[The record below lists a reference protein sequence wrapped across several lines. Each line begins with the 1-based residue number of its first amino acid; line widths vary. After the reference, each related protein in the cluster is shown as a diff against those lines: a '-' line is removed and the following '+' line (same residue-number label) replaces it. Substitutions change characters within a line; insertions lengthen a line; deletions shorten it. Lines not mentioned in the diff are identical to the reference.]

1 MPKIP
6 EFVSWALTFF
16 VVLLA
21 LIFFRADSLHTAG
34 TFTASLFNPHH
45 ALSVATLLPT
55 IKTLTA
61 FSMAM
66 LPIGLVL
73 AFAGPSSDQ
82 LSRDFKP
89 TLVNA
94 LATSTL
100 FVTCCLFLAFNT
112 AQSFLYFQF

>member
-1 MPKIP
+1 MPRIP
-6 EFVSWALTFF
+6 EFLSWALTFF

-21 LIFFRADSLHTAG
+21 LIFFRADSLHTAVA
-34 TFTASLFNPHH
+34 FTASLFNPHH
-45 ALSVATLLPT
+45 ASSVATLVPT
-55 IKTLTA
+55 IRALTA

-66 LPIGLVL
+66 LPVGLIA

-94 LATSTL
+94 LTTSTL
-100 FVTCCLFLAFNT
+100 FVTCCLFMAFNT
-112 AQSFLYFQF
+112 SQSFLYFQF